1 MTPEQM
7 AQVIFEN
14 YDPTLRTWAKPGDV
28 IVGGLNFGT
37 GSSREQAATA
47 LKHFGIPCV
56 IAASFSETYKRNAFN
71 NGFVC
76 FECPPLVEWLRGAG
90 VPSSDGSDKTRVIGQ
105 VDIDYRAGTLRVS
118 PVSGEAASFSFTPL
132 SPVAQELV
140 VSGGAEEV
148 VKRRLA
154 GMA

>member
-1 MTPEQM
+1 M
-7 AQVIFEN
+7 
-14 YDPTLRTWAKPGDV
+14 
-28 IVGGLNFGT
+28 VGGLNFGT

-71 NGFVC
+71 NGFVV
-76 FECPPLVEWLRGAG
+76 FECPGVVEWLRGRHEGTEARRHEG
-90 VPSSDGSDKTRVIGQ
+90 GEKSRLVGDVE
-105 VDIDYRAGTLRVS
+105 IDYTRSVLRVGGKEFAF
-118 PVSGEAASFSFTPL
+118 PAL

-140 VSGGAEEV
+140 VAGGAEEV

-154 GMA
+154 GGG

>member
-1 MTPEQM
+1 M
-7 AQVIFEN
+7 AQFIFEN
-14 YDPTLRTWAKPGDV
+14 YDPDFRQKAKPGD
-28 IVGGLNFGT
+28 IILGGLNFGT

-71 NGFVC
+71 NGFVV
-76 FECPPLVEWLRGAG
+76 FECPELVTFLRA
-90 VPSSDGSDKTRVIGQ
+90 SKSADKSRLCGDIE
-105 VDIDYRAGTLRVS
+105 IDYQRSTLTLNGK
-118 PVSGEAASFSFTPL
+118 PFPFPPL

-140 VSGGAEEV
+140 VAGGAEEV

-154 GMA
+154 AK